1 MSLRSKIFL
10 ILAVVVALYAAI
22 DYGVQRWIVFPQFIA
37 LEQEEAQKDMVRC
50 VEALRREI
58 HHLDLEAHDW
68 AAWDD
73 TYEFVQDRNNEYI
86 KANLNLESFKTAN
99 FNLIYIVNPKGGVTW
114 GQIYDLET
122 EETIQVDEFPKEAL
136 PGAHPLLAHET
147 GQTSLADTTIAGILM
162 TTRGPMLV
170 ASRPILTSNNEGPIR
185 GAIIMGRFLGD
196 DVVETLVEQTRVDF
210 QLWPIQSDSILPDD
224 TDTLQH
230 ITEDAPFFIREGT
243 DGHLSVYTTFA
254 DIQGTPA
261 LLFRADIPREI
272 TAKGA
277 TALWAAMISILA
289 AAAAV
294 LLVLGVSLKQTVV
307 DPIRKL
313 TGHVVHL
320 GKTDDLSARLTM
332 QRSDEIGTLAHEFDR
347 MMEQLSEAR
356 KKLLEQSYYAGMSEM
371 AIGALHNIRNA
382 LNPVTGHIE
391 VLREDLKKLPLG
403 QMQMAQREIIGGNP
417 APERR
422 EDLIRFLALSNES
435 LTTLIRKIND
445 KMAGIA
451 IQSTQIEKIL
461 GEHEKFAYGKRLTE
475 KIELG
480 DVLKDSM
487 DMMPMDLR
495 NTVKI
500 KTDASVTE
508 MPRVK
513 AHRISLQHIFV
524 NLLTNA
530 AESIQRTGA
539 VPGEINIYAAV
550 EHVNEAAMVRISIQ
564 DNVKGIPK
572 DGLQRIFG
580 QGFSTKQSG
589 SSGLGL
595 HWCANTLASMHGRL
609 YVESEGIGQGAAM
622 HVLIPLVH

>member
-37 LEQEEAQKDMVRC
+37 LEQEEAKKDTVRC

-86 KANLNLESFKTAN
+86 EANLNLGSFKTAN

-170 ASRPILTSNNEGPIR
+170 ASRPILTSNNKGPIR
-185 GAIIMGRFLGD
+185 GTIIMGRFLGD

-210 QLWPIQSDSILPDD
+210 QLWPIQSDSIPPDD

-243 DGHLSVYTTFA
+243 HGHLSVYTTFA

-435 LTTLIRKIND
+435 LTTLIGKIND

-461 GEHEKFAYGKRLTE
+461 GEHEKFAYRKRLTE

-564 DNVKGIPK
+564 DNGKGIPK

-609 YVESEGIGQGAAM
+609 YAESEGIGQGAVM